1 MNNANTY
8 AQQQANIFKESLQYL
23 IDQQNEQKKLA
34 EQLINKNYENAI
46 NKINQGRIPIEQ
58 QYKADAQ
65 QAYTNKMLA
74 GQQLQSDLNTL
85 GLNTTGFGVSQNM
98 MNENAYSANLNQLA
112 LDRNASIRELDAK
125 LGDLEAQKGTDLLN
139 LEIDYADRLAT
150 LNQYINEQVE
160 NKYQTEYNKFYTDMQ
175 YKNQL
180 AYRGSGGSSGSS
192 GSSGS
197 KGSSGFSSSSG
208 FKNTAEDTV
217 DYADAFGNSQDTVNK
232 SNYYFKDSMQPRYVN
247 NEELKYSY
255 IYGKDIEAFL
265 KKTQGISLKDIG
277 SSGNA
282 NIWKT
287 SSGKY
292 YIWDNVGDG
301 QGNKFYRDITDFMRA
316 FLNSSYNKSSSS
328 NSSSKPLV
336 SKPTSSKPLVSK
348 PILAS
353 KPTLVSKPSANKP
366 KITNIKPFTK
376 NNRLYTGR

>member
-23 IDQQNEQKKLA
+23 IDQQNEQKKLS

-58 QYKADAQ
+58 QYKTDAQ

-125 LGDLEAQKGTDLLN
+125 IGDLEAQKGTDLLK
-139 LEIDYADRLAT
+139 LEIDYADRLAS

-180 AYRGSGGSSGSS
+180 AYGGSGGSGGSSSS
-192 GSSGS
+192 GGFTSSTGD
-197 KGSSGFSSSSG
+197 F
-208 FKNTAEDTV
+208 T
-217 DYADAFGNSQDTVNK
+217 
-232 SNYYFKDSMQPRYVN
+232 
-247 NEELKYSY
+247 
-255 IYGKDIEAFL
+255 
-265 KKTQGISLKDIG
+265 
-277 SSGNA
+277 SGNKEQSA
-282 NIWKT
+282 IDTAISNGTAKQMGTIKNYQGLNIKGV
-287 SSGKY
+287 SSNAPVYRY
-292 YIWDNVGDG
+292 YDGSGNQLILVWSAADN
-301 QGNKFYRDITDFMRA
+301 NWLDITEEFVG
-316 FLNSSYNKSSSS
+316 KT
-328 NSSSKPLV
+328 
-336 SKPTSSKPLVSK
+336 SKPTSNSNKTTTNVSK
-348 PILAS
+348 PMVN
-353 KPTLVSKPSANKP
+353 KPMVNRPTLPIGGSSG
-366 KITNIKPFTK
+366 
-376 NNRLYTGR
+376 GRF